1 MDLTINIFLLL
12 LGISILVW
20 GANKF
25 VDHASVI
32 AKHMGISDL
41 VIGLTLIAFGTS
53 APEIFVGISSI
64 NNGSEEIA
72 LGTAIGSNISN
83 IALIFGV
90 SCLYLTGP
98 SKTQLWHL
106 MPFGLSVALLG
117 LTLADGAISFIE
129 SMGFVIILIIFMFV
143 LFKTDGLA
151 EEESTVTSEFERSL
165 FMSLIGLVALIAGAH
180 YAVHYAEI
188 TAQLLLVPQLIIGLT
203 IIALGTSLPEL
214 AAAIVALR
222 KGKHQM
228 VVGNIIGSNVFNLVF
243 IIPMIGFFGSV
254 ELSPLVMQRDF
265 YILLALSLVFVLL
278 AVVLTKFQFR
288 KNIFSISGVILITSY
303 ILYISALSVSGIV

>member
-1 MDLTINIFLLL
+1 MELATNIFLLL

-32 AKHMGISDL
+32 AKHIGISDL

-64 NNGSEEIA
+64 INQNEEIA

-98 SKTQLWHL
+98 SKTQLWNFV
-106 MPFGLSVALLG
+106 PFGLSVVLLG
-117 LTLADGAISFIE
+117 LTLVDGKISFNE
-129 SMGFVIILIIFMFV
+129 SMGFVGILMIFMFV
-143 LFKTDGLA
+143 LFKTDSLA
-151 EEESTVTSEFERSL
+151 EEDSLESNEFGRSL
-165 FMSLIGLVALIAGAH
+165 FISLIGLVALIAGANI
-180 YAVHYAEI
+180 AVVYAEN
-188 TAQLLLVPQLIIGLT
+188 TALLLGVPQLIIGLT

-214 AAAIVALR
+214 AATIVALR

-254 ELSPLVMQRDF
+254 ELSPIVMQRDF
-265 YILLALSLVFVLL
+265 YILLALSMVFILL
-278 AVVLTKFQFR
+278 AVILTKLQFR
-288 KNIFSISGVILITSY
+288 KNIFSISGVVLVASY
-303 ILYISALSVSGIV
+303 VLYISTLSGII

>member
-1 MDLTINIFLLL
+1 MELATNIFLLL

-64 NNGSEEIA
+64 INQNEEIA

-98 SKTQLWHL
+98 SKTQLWNL
-106 MPFGLSVALLG
+106 MPFGLSVVLLG
-117 LTLADGAISFIE
+117 LTLADGAISVNE
-129 SMGFVIILIIFMFV
+129 SLGFVGILMIFMFV

-151 EEESTVTSEFERSL
+151 EEDSSGANEFGRSL
-165 FMSLIGLVALIAGAH
+165 FISLIGLVALVAGANI
-180 YAVHYAEI
+180 AVIYAEN
-188 TAQLLLVPQLIIGLT
+188 TALLLGVPKLIIGLT

-214 AAAIVALR
+214 AATIVALR

-254 ELSPLVMQRDF
+254 ELSPMVMQRDF
-265 YILLALSLVFVLL
+265 YILLALSVAFILL
-278 AVVLTKFQFR
+278 AVALTKLQFR
-288 KNIFSISGVILITSY
+288 KNVFSISGVILITSY
-303 ILYISALSVSGIV
+303 ILYISALSGIV

>member
-1 MDLTINIFLLL
+1 MELATNIFLLL

-32 AKHMGISDL
+32 AKHIGISDL

-64 NNGSEEIA
+64 INQNEEIA

-98 SKTQLWHL
+98 SKTQLWNFV
-106 MPFGLSVALLG
+106 PFGLSVILLG
-117 LTLADGAISFIE
+117 LTLVDGKISFNE
-129 SMGFVIILIIFMFV
+129 SMGFVGILMIFMFV

-151 EEESTVTSEFERSL
+151 EEDSEDSSEFGHSL
-165 FMSLIGLVALIAGAH
+165 FISLIGLVALIAGANI
-180 YAVHYAEI
+180 AVIYAEN
-188 TAQLLLVPQLIIGLT
+188 TALLLGVPQLIIGLT

-214 AAAIVALR
+214 AATIVALK

-254 ELSPLVMQRDF
+254 ELSPMVMQRDF
-265 YILLALSLVFVLL
+265 YILLALSMVFILL
-278 AVVLTKFQFR
+278 AVILTKLQFR
-288 KNIFSISGVILITSY
+288 KNIFSISGVGLIASY
-303 ILYISALSVSGIV
+303 VLYISTLSGIV

>member
-1 MDLTINIFLLL
+1 MELATNISLLL

-64 NNGSEEIA
+64 INQNEEIA

-98 SKTQLWHL
+98 SKTQLWNFV
-106 MPFGLSVALLG
+106 PFGLSVILLG
-117 LTLADGAISFIE
+117 LTLVDGKISFNE
-129 SMGFVIILIIFMFV
+129 SMGFVGILMIFMFV

-151 EEESTVTSEFERSL
+151 EEDSEDSSEFGHSL
-165 FMSLIGLVALIAGAH
+165 FVSLIGLVALIAGANI
-180 YAVHYAEI
+180 AVIYAEN
-188 TAQLLLVPQLIIGLT
+188 TALLLGVPQLIIGLT

-214 AAAIVALR
+214 AATIVALK

-254 ELSPLVMQRDF
+254 ELSPIVMQRDF
-265 YILLALSLVFVLL
+265 YILLALSMVFILL
-278 AVVLTKFQFR
+278 AVALTKLKFR
-288 KNIFSISGVILITSY
+288 KNIFSISGVLLIASY
-303 ILYISALSVSGIV
+303 VLYISALSGII

>member
-1 MDLTINIFLLL
+1 MELATNISLLL

-64 NNGSEEIA
+64 VNQNEEIA

-90 SCLYLTGP
+90 SCLYLTGS
-98 SKTQLWHL
+98 SKTQLWNFV
-106 MPFGLSVALLG
+106 PFGLSVILLG
-117 LTLADGAISFIE
+117 LTLVDGKISFNE
-129 SMGFVIILIIFMFV
+129 SMGFVGILMIFMFV
-143 LFKTDGLA
+143 LFKTDGLT
-151 EEESTVTSEFERSL
+151 EEDSLDSSEFGHSL
-165 FMSLIGLVALIAGAH
+165 FVSLIGLVALIAGANI
-180 YAVHYAEI
+180 AVIYAEN
-188 TAQLLLVPQLIIGLT
+188 TALLLGVPQLIIGLT

-214 AAAIVALR
+214 AATIVALK

-254 ELSPLVMQRDF
+254 ELSPMVMQRDF
-265 YILLALSLVFVLL
+265 YILLALSMVFILL
-278 AVVLTKFQFR
+278 AVVLTKLQFR
-288 KNIFSISGVILITSY
+288 KNIFSISGVVLIASY
-303 ILYISALSVSGIV
+303 VIYISALSGII

>member
-1 MDLTINIFLLL
+1 MELATNISLLL

-64 NNGSEEIA
+64 VNQNEEIA

-98 SKTQLWHL
+98 SKTQLWNFV
-106 MPFGLSVALLG
+106 PFGLSVILLG
-117 LTLADGAISFIE
+117 LTLVDGKISFNE
-129 SMGFVIILIIFMFV
+129 SMGFVGILMIFMFV

-151 EEESTVTSEFERSL
+151 EEDSLDSSEFGHSL
-165 FMSLIGLVALIAGAH
+165 LVSLIGLVALIAGANI
-180 YAVHYAEI
+180 AVIYAEN
-188 TAQLLLVPQLIIGLT
+188 TALLLGVPQLIIGLT

-214 AAAIVALR
+214 AATIVALR

-254 ELSPLVMQRDF
+254 ELSPMVMQRDF
-265 YILLALSLVFVLL
+265 YILLGLSMVFILL
-278 AVVLTKFQFR
+278 AVILTKLQFR
-288 KNIFSISGVILITSY
+288 KNIFSISGVVLIASY
-303 ILYISALSVSGIV
+303 VLYISALSGII

>member
-1 MDLTINIFLLL
+1 MELATNISLLL

-41 VIGLTLIAFGTS
+41 VIGVTLIAFGTS

-64 NNGSEEIA
+64 VNQNEEIA

-98 SKTQLWHL
+98 SKTQLWNFE
-106 MPFGLSVALLG
+106 PFGLSVLLLG
-117 LTLADGAISFIE
+117 LTLVDGKISFNE
-129 SMGFVIILIIFMFV
+129 SMGFVGILMIFMFV

-151 EEESTVTSEFERSL
+151 EEDSLDSSEFGHSL
-165 FMSLIGLVALIAGAH
+165 LVSLIGLVALIAGANI
-180 YAVHYAEI
+180 AVIYAEN
-188 TAQLLLVPQLIIGLT
+188 TALLLGVPQLIIGLT

-214 AAAIVALR
+214 AATIVALK

-254 ELSPLVMQRDF
+254 ELSPMVMQRDF
-265 YILLALSLVFVLL
+265 YILLALSMVFILL
-278 AVVLTKFQFR
+278 AVVLTKLQFR
-288 KNIFSISGVILITSY
+288 KNIFSISGVVLIASY
-303 ILYISALSVSGIV
+303 VLYISTLSGII

>member
-1 MDLTINIFLLL
+1 MELAINISLLL

-64 NNGSEEIA
+64 VNQNEEIA

-90 SCLYLTGP
+90 SCLYLTGS
-98 SKTQLWHL
+98 SKTQLWNFV
-106 MPFGLSVALLG
+106 PFGLSVILLG
-117 LTLADGAISFIE
+117 LTLADGKISFNE
-129 SMGFVIILIIFMFV
+129 SMGFVGILMIFMFV
-143 LFKTDGLA
+143 LFKTDGLT
-151 EEESTVTSEFERSL
+151 EEGSLNSSEFGHSL
-165 FMSLIGLVALIAGAH
+165 LVSLIGLVALIAGANI
-180 YAVHYAEI
+180 AVIYAEN
-188 TAQLLLVPQLIIGLT
+188 TALLLGVPQLIIGLT

-214 AAAIVALR
+214 AATIVALK

-254 ELSPLVMQRDF
+254 ELSPMVMQRDF
-265 YILLALSLVFVLL
+265 YILLALSMVFILL
-278 AVVLTKFQFR
+278 AVVLTKLQFR
-288 KNIFSISGVILITSY
+288 KNIFSISGVVLIASY
-303 ILYISALSVSGIV
+303 VLYISTLSGII

>member
-1 MDLTINIFLLL
+1 MELATNIFLLL

-64 NNGSEEIA
+64 INQNEEIA

-90 SCLYLTGP
+90 SCLYLTGS
-98 SKTQLWHL
+98 SKTQLWNL

-117 LTLADGAISFIE
+117 LTLADGVISVNE
-129 SMGFVIILIIFMFV
+129 SLGFVGIFMIFMFV

-151 EEESTVTSEFERSL
+151 EEDSSGSNEFGRSL
-165 FMSLIGLVALIAGAH
+165 FISLIGLVALVAGANI
-180 YAVHYAEI
+180 AVIYAEN
-188 TAQLLLVPQLIIGLT
+188 TALLLGVPKLIIGLT

-214 AAAIVALR
+214 AATIVALR

-254 ELSPLVMQRDF
+254 ELSPMVMQRDF
-265 YILLALSLVFVLL
+265 YILLALSIAFILL
-278 AVVLTKFQFR
+278 AVVLTKLQFR
-288 KNIFSISGVILITSY
+288 KNVFSISGVILIASY
-303 ILYISALSVSGIV
+303 ILYISALSGIV